1 MITLPKLNYNY
12 GDLEPYIDALTMEI
26 HHTKHHQSYID
37 KANTAIEKIPEIANL
52 DPKEIITK
60 LDLTPENLRQVLINN
75 LGGHLN
81 HDLFWQIMTPGGT
94 PPSPKIVEIINGNF
108 GEMEN
113 FIEKFSETAINRF
126 GSGWA
131 WLVVNPDL
139 SLEIMSTANQD
150 SPLMQNKTPILGL
163 DVWEHA
169 YYLRYQNRRP
179 EYIKNWW
186 NVVNWQTVEKLYN
199 LAVANKN

>member
-1 MITLPKLNYNY
+1 MITLPKLNYSY

-26 HHTKHHQSYID
+26 HHTKHHQAYID
-37 KANTAIEKIPEIANL
+37 KANAAIEQIPEIANL
-52 DPKEIITK
+52 DPTEIITK
-60 LDLTPENLRQVLINN
+60 LHLAPENLRQVLINN

-81 HDLFWQIMTPGGT
+81 HDLFWQIIIPGGT
-94 PPSPKIVEIINGNF
+94 PPSPKMIEIINSNF
-108 GEMEN
+108 DGMEN
-113 FIEKFSETAINRF
+113 FVQKFSETAINRF

-131 WLVVNPDL
+131 WLVVNPDQ

-169 YYLRYQNRRP
+169 YYLKYQNRRP
-179 EYIKNWW
+179 EYVKNWW
-186 NVVNWQTVEKLYN
+186 SVINWQKVEEFYYS
-199 LAVANKN
+199 AVSKN